1 MRVHFAYWS
10 YLEILFTASSPS
22 AIRLFSFSCAW
33 RSKYAFVYP
42 PPSSS
47 FFSFFLFV
55 LACHAWWKPEGEFFF
70 PFLKPPAPA
79 PQVTE
84 RLLHCNVH
92 QNVGHNP
99 SPYTAVSV
107 QELPTLLP
115 DWGPIRLHNGF
126 SLEMHHSSLSQTQR
140 WHWFT
145 IFTSWTDFE
154 LKWSRRRK

>member
-1 MRVHFAYWS
+1 MQVHFAYWS

-42 PPSSS
+42 PLPPPFSPFSSS
-47 FFSFFLFV
+47 SLPAT
-55 LACHAWWKPEGEFFF
+55 LDESQRENFF

-140 WHWFT
+140 
-145 IFTSWTDFE
+145 
-154 LKWSRRRK
+154 

>member
-1 MRVHFAYWS
+1 MQVHFAYWS

-33 RSKYAFVYP
+33 RSKYAFVP
-42 PPSSS
+42 P
-47 FFSFFLFV
+47 FLLLF
-55 LACHAWWKPEGEFFF
+55 LLFPLRPCLPRLMKARGRIFF